1 MDKGDIRTLL
11 IPDLN
16 RLAPVSSADAL
27 RAFLLASPDGSASKA
42 EARAALKL
50 LGGSASLRALYA
62 SAGFAASGEAMQ
74 AVELSDPSGD
84 LMAAFLARIF
94 ALPLGEAPSR
104 SAWRFAVLQE
114 LLAALVPGWQRNSAP
129 ERGFEMDPVS
139 RALYCAFAGLEKGAP
154 QQCEHA
160 LARRALGVKGR
171 SLNLAAAIT
180 KHALSATGSEAV
192 PVARLVEPRA
202 EPVIEIPTAPVP
214 AVEPPPPIQLN
225 GSIYE
230 DAESLD
236 AFAQAIRKL
245 AGRLE
250 TKPYRGRVA
259 IAQVYDEGIAKG
271 LSLGSLDDFK
281 TRLVEAAR
289 ESLIDLERY
298 DIAGP
303 LDTALRERS
312 RTRLGRDER
321 HFIVNQWI

>member
-1 MDKGDIRTLL
+1 
-11 IPDLN
+11 
-16 RLAPVSSADAL
+16 
-27 RAFLLASPDGSASKA
+27 
-42 EARAALKL
+42 
-50 LGGSASLRALYA
+50 
-62 SAGFAASGEAMQ
+62 
-74 AVELSDPSGD
+74 
-84 LMAAFLARIF
+84 MAAFLARIF

-139 RALYCAFAGLEKGAP
+139 RALYCAFAGLENGAP
-154 QQCEHA
+154 QQCENA

-180 KHALSATGSEAV
+180 KHALSAQAAEPV
-192 PVARLVEPRA
+192 PVAARIIVEPRA
-202 EPVIEIPTAPVP
+202 EPPIEIPPAPVP
-214 AVEPPPPIQLN
+214 TVEPPQLIQLN
-225 GSIYE
+225 GNSAGVDE
-230 DAESLD
+230 DADSLD